1 MGGGASA
8 SALSSEDFVTMS
20 QNLKEEYELLIDS
33 GYTDEEIR
41 TKLMEKYHELFVV
54 STPSDVVH
62 SGDGTDA
69 STMITSEGSFSITN
83 MSHDQSLVPD
93 ID

>member
-1 MGGGASA
+1 MGGGASV

-20 QNLKEEYELLIDS
+20 QNLKEEYELLIGF

-41 TKLMEKYHELFVV
+41 TKLMEKYHELFVEA
-54 STPSDVVH
+54 TPPDVVR

-69 STMITSEGSFSITN
+69 STMITFGGTFYITN
-83 MSHDQSLVPD
+83 VT
-93 ID
+93 

>member
-20 QNLKEEYELLIDS
+20 QNLKEEYELLISS

-41 TKLMEKYHELFVV
+41 TKLMEKYHELFVE
-54 STPSDVVH
+54 STPPDVVR

-69 STMITSEGSFSITN
+69 STMITSEGTF
-83 MSHDQSLVPD
+83 Q
-93 ID
+93 

>member
-20 QNLKEEYELLIDS
+20 QNLKEEYELLISS

-41 TKLMEKYHELFVV
+41 TKLMEKYHELFVE
-54 STPSDVVH
+54 STPSDVVR
-62 SGDGTDA
+62 SGDGTDP
-69 STMITSEGSFSITN
+69 SMMITSEGTFSKT
-83 MSHDQSLVPD
+83 DVR
-93 ID
+93 